1 MRPFL
6 LGVFVALA
14 AVAIVAF
21 GIIQTGAVPARQDIR
36 PGKLEIWMAKTALR
50 ATIEREAPKPP
61 YPYGPPSE
69 QDYVAAAVRYV
80 QNCSVCHGTA
90 HGTPTAIARG
100 FAVRAPQFAK
110 HGVEDDPEGE
120 TYWKIAHGIRMT
132 AMPSFGATLDQRAI
146 WQLAY
151 FMKHMD
157 ALPARADAIWED
169 PKLAPPPTALP
180 APSSPA
186 GAHGSTAA

>member
-14 AVAIVAF
+14 GVAIVAF

-36 PGKLEIWMAKTALR
+36 PGKLEIWMAHTSLN

-69 QDYVAAAVRYV
+69 QDYVAAAVLYV

-100 FAVRAPQFAK
+100 FSVRAPQFGK

-146 WQLAY
+146 WQLTY

-157 ALPARADAIWED
+157 ALPARAHAIWED

-180 APSSPA
+180 APSAPA
-186 GAHGSTAA
+186 GAHGSAAA